1 MAAVAKIAVAGCYI
15 SVRSPQLG
23 CIPATLANNPYAHSS
38 LFKENGD
45 EINILSF
52 RLHALL

>member
-1 MAAVAKIAVAGCYI
+1 MAAVAKIAVAECYI

-23 CIPATLANNPYAHSS
+23 CIPATLANNSYAHSS